1 MDIHSICNVNSF
13 VNLCLIFILCQKIRY
28 MQIETNLN
36 QENIKLLQRSTL
48 SVTLSLITTI
58 TVAWKVKIILKGP
71 SFSTLFEIGTCSL
84 TEDIQV
90 KKNKE
95 ENECF
100 CQNQRLVFC
109 NRFRILLLPS
119 EVLTS
124 QEAFKFEKLCWK
136 NTKQNMSSL
145 FIEALYFL
153 LECC

>member
-1 MDIHSICNVNSF
+1 MDIHSKCNVNSF
-13 VNLCLIFILCQKIRY
+13 VNFGLIFIPCQKIRY

-48 SVTLSLITTI
+48 SVSLSLITTI
-58 TVAWKVKIILKGP
+58 TVTWKVKITLKGL
-71 SFSTLFEIGTCSL
+71 SFSTLFEIGRCSL

-90 KKNKE
+90 KKTRRMNVFVKIKGWY
-95 ENECF
+95 
-100 CQNQRLVFC
+100 FC

-145 FIEALYFL
+145 FIEALCFL

>member
-90 KKNKE
+90 KKTRRRMNVFVKIKGWY
-95 ENECF
+95 
-100 CQNQRLVFC
+100 FC

-145 FIEALYFL
+145 FIEAFYFL

>member
-1 MDIHSICNVNSF
+1 MDIHSKCNVNSF
-13 VNLCLIFILCQKIRY
+13 ANFGLIFIPCQKIRY

-48 SVTLSLITTI
+48 SVSLSLITTI
-58 TVAWKVKIILKGP
+58 TVAWRVKIILKGP
-71 SFSTLFEIGTCSL
+71 SFSTLFEISTCSL

-90 KKNKE
+90 KKTRRMNVFVKIKGWY
-95 ENECF
+95 
-100 CQNQRLVFC
+100 FC

-124 QEAFKFEKLCWK
+124 QEAFTFEKLCWK